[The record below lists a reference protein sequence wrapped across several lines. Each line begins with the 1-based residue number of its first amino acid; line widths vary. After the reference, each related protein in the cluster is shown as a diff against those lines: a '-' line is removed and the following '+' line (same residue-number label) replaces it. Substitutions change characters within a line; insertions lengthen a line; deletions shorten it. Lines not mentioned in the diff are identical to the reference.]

1 MIFQQTIIKGK
12 YGTLLSKA
20 AVPFIQCQYN
30 FYAKIHIIGQIEYEL
45 GQIYKN

>member
-20 AVPFIQCQYN
+20 AVPFIQCLFKCVLYITQLPEA
-30 FYAKIHIIGQIEYEL
+30 FLSK
-45 GQIYKN
+45 